1 MGLLPCVPLTPL
13 SPSLLL
19 TLSVCAVVKDA
30 CSPAQVDTL
39 LGALIDT
46 AEEDKALDRAQVHGW
61 EESQLVQ
68 NLFMKH
74 QVFRDMLT
82 FEDNVA
88 QNGPLIDK
96 LLKKVMGED
105 FAIGCA
111 HGSIVNKGGGL
122 QEMHIDQGMVPM
134 PYPPWPMGSLIIWML
149 SGKIARLSR
158 FACCPS
164 R

>member
-1 MGLLPCVPLTPL
+1 M
-13 SPSLLL
+13 
-19 TLSVCAVVKDA
+19 VKDA

-82 FEDNVA
+82 FEENVA

-96 LLKKVMGED
+96 LRKKVMGED

-149 SGKIARLSR
+149 SEFNLENGATYVVRESTCTIAARL
-158 FACCPS
+158 FAS
-164 R
+164 L